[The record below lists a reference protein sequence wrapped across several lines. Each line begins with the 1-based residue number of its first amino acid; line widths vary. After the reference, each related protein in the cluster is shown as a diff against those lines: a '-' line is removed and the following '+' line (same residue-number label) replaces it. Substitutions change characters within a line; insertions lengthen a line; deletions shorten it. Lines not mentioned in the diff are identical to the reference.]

1 MGALKGGKTSIRE
14 DSTFFSRAHG
24 IYYRIQTVL
33 VTKQR
38 VIKQINKLAALK

>member
-1 MGALKGGKTSIRE
+1 MGALQGGKTSVRD

-38 VIKQINKLAALK
+38 IIKQFNKLAALK

>member
-1 MGALKGGKTSIRE
+1 MGALKGDKTSVRD

-38 VIKQINKLAALK
+38 VIKHFNKLAALK